1 MSIKIHL
8 GSGCRPLA
16 GYVNVDINASNMPD
30 VVHDLTQYPWP
41 FADNSADEIV
51 CVHVLEH
58 LIHQGN
64 ANEFF
69 AFFRECWRVL
79 EHGGVLRIV
88 VPDAAG
94 GWAFSDPWHT
104 CAFNKEIFSFISK
117 HSIKSNADSNTR
129 MTPVEIDF
137 DFNLHALNTVNS
149 DIHLEA
155 RAVKA

>member
-1 MSIKIHL
+1 MIKLHL
-8 GSGCRPLA
+8 GSGSRPLPKP
-16 GYVNVDINASNMPD
+16 YVNVDINPSNMPD

-64 ANEFF
+64 ADEFF
-69 AFFRECWRVL
+69 AFFRECHRIL
-79 EHGGVLRIV
+79 QNDGVLRIV

-94 GWAFSDPWHT
+94 GWAFADPWHR

-117 HSIKSNADSNTR
+117 FSIESNMKSNTR

-137 DFNLHALNTVNS
+137 DFSLVALNILNA

-155 RAVKA
+155 RAVK